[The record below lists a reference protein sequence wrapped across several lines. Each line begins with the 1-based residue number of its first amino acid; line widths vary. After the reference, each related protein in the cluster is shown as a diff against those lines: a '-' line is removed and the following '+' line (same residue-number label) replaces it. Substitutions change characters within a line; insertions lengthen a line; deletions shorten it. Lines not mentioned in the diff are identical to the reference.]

1 MSVPNK
7 IFFGIG
13 IQQYNSGLLPDKTI
27 ENIRLL
33 GDTLKTDYG
42 FQESKYLLNNA
53 ATKQS
58 IELHLQSFKSILK
71 PEDTLVIYFA
81 GKGFKSE
88 QGHNSWITA
97 LEEGGIPESDFL
109 NCNTVK
115 EIIQTYTAQQVLL
128 IADVCFNTYSAGDR
142 QAPTNNTA
150 FWVLYP
156 SYPENQGQHIS
167 HLGQHFTGGVW
178 LRDII
183 DTLKENRHET
193 LSAASWKRQFTTAR
207 SESEV
212 EVSNIGKTSRDF
224 VFERLSEE
232 KLWQVAHD
240 TDRNKAASSS
250 EKIAAYA
257 HFTKNYPRA
266 KKARQAD
273 GRIAELE
280 KDQKAWDIA
289 CQKNDKQ
296 AYLTYIQA
304 AQDLEGKGCYTA
316 EALKKL
322 KELDIFVPQIAAST
336 HIGATEIPPVQSS
349 FQPPRSESVSDS
361 KKGVNQKIALVGG
374 VVGILLGACIG
385 WFSGVTSSALPPL
398 SIDIEKV
405 NTDLDVSIMTIY
417 PSFSPTRNDSLIA
430 VKSDI
435 LHCKHLKELLR
446 LRYKVSPLVKDAAAL
461 EQLKKGT
468 EQAKSELNQFFTK
481 YPALKLD

>member
-13 IQQYNSGLLPDKTI
+13 IQQYDSGSPLPPKTI

-42 FQESKYLLNNA
+42 FQEAKYLPNQA
-53 ATKQS
+53 ATRQS
-58 IELHLQSFKSILK
+58 IEVHLQGFKHRLK
-71 PEDTLVIYFA
+71 SEDTLVIYFA
-81 GKGFKSE
+81 GKGFISK
-88 QGHNSWITA
+88 QGDNTWITA
-97 LEEGGIPESDFL
+97 LEEGENPEKDWL
-109 NCNTVK
+109 HCNRVK
-115 EIIQTYTAQQVLL
+115 EIIQTYTAKQVLL
-128 IADVCFNTYSAGDR
+128 IADVCFDTYSAGDR
-142 QAPTNNTA
+142 QAHTNDTA
-150 FWVLYP
+150 FWVFYP
-156 SYPENQGQHIS
+156 KYPEQHIS
-167 HLGQHFTGGVW
+167 DSGKHLTGGDW
-178 LRDII
+178 LGHII

-193 LSAASWKRQFTTAR
+193 LSAASWKRQFSTEYAK
-207 SESEV
+207 SVV

-224 VFERLSEE
+224 VFERLSKE

-250 EKIAAYA
+250 EKIAAYT
-257 HFTKNYPRA
+257 HFTKNYPTA
-266 KKARQAD
+266 KEVRQAD

-280 KDQKAWDIA
+280 KDQIAWDIA

-304 AQDLEGKGCYTA
+304 AQDLEGKGYYIG

-322 KELDIFVPQIAAST
+322 EKLDALVQQIAAST
-336 HIGATEIPPVQSS
+336 HIVATETPPVQSS
-349 FQPPRSESVSDS
+349 FQPPISQSVNDL
-361 KKGVNQKIALVGG
+361 KKGVIQKIALVSI
-374 VVGILLGACIG
+374 VGILLGGFIG
-385 WFSGVTSSALPPL
+385 WLTGSKFTNKSTPL
-398 SIDIEKV
+398 SIDVEKV

-468 EQAKSELNQFFTK
+468 EQAKSELNQFFIR

>member
-1 MSVPNK
+1 MSFPNK
-7 IFFGIG
+7 IFFCVG

-42 FQESKYLLNNA
+42 FQEAQYLLNKA
-53 ATKQS
+53 ATKHS
-58 IELHLQSFKSILK
+58 IEVHLRDFRTRLK

-81 GKGFKSE
+81 GKGYKNKT
-88 QGHNSWITA
+88 GDNSWITA
-97 LEEGGIPESDFL
+97 LEENENAEKDFL

-150 FWVLYP
+150 FWVLHP
-156 SYPENQGQHIS
+156 KYPEQYIS

-232 KLWQVAHD
+232 KLWQFAHD
-240 TDRNKAASSS
+240 TDKNRQASSS
-250 EKIAAYA
+250 EKIAAYT

-266 KKARQAD
+266 KEARQAD

-289 CQKNDKQ
+289 CVRNDKQ

-304 AQDLEGKGCYTA
+304 AQDLEGKGYYIG

-322 KELDIFVPQIAAST
+322 EKLEAFAPQIPAST
-336 HIGATEIPPVQSS
+336 NIEATEIPPIRSS
-349 FQPPRSESVSDS
+349 FQSPVSESGSDS
-361 KKGVNQKIALVGG
+361 NKGVNWKIGLVGG
-374 VVGILLGACIG
+374 IVGILLGSCIG

-398 SIDIEKV
+398 SIDVEKV
-405 NTDLDVSIMTIY
+405 NTDLDASIMTIY